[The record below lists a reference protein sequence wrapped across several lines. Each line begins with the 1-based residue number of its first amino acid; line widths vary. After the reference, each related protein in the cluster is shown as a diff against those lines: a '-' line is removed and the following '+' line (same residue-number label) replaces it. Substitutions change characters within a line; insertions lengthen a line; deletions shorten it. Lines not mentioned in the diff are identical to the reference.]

1 MLVKLKLHA
10 IVAEQ
15 IGDLHDANV
24 PDGTTVA
31 GLLATLGID
40 PDRAGFVLVNG
51 HRLPYDTVLHEG
63 ETVFIIPFLG
73 GG

>member
-1 MLVKLKLHA
+1 MFVKLKLHA
-10 IVAEQ
+10 VVADQ
-15 IGDLHDANV
+15 IGDLHDVQV

-31 GLLATLGID
+31 GLIKTLGID

-51 HRLPYDTVLHEG
+51 HRLPYDTELREAD
-63 ETVFIIPFLG
+63 TVFIIPFLG